1 MKSSN
6 SLIVGT
12 KKILEFFWEIFF
24 FLGGVNSKEKLLKNE
39 KNHQTFQT
47 TKLEGTPPPPP
58 RYVGK

>member
-24 FLGGVNSKEKLLKNE
+24 FFGGVNSKEKLLKNE
-39 KNHQTFQT
+39 KNHQTFQ
-47 TKLEGTPPPPP
+47 KVQGQLYYV